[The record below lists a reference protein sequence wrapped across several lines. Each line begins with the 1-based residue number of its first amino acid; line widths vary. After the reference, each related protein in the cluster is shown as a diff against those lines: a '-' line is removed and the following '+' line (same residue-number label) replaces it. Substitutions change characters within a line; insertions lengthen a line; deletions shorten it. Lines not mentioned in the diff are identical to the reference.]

1 MGKLGMGAVRRTAI
15 ITGAAQGIG
24 RGIARR
30 LAEDGLA
37 VTLADLPASGAALEQ
52 AVAEMV
58 HDGGACRAAIADVSV
73 PADVDRMVAGHVAE
87 FGGLDV
93 MVANAG
99 IAMTALFEDTTP
111 EILDR
116 TIAINVKGVFN
127 CYKAAA
133 EQMIRQGRGGRLIA
147 AGSVSAHKGGEWQ
160 CAYVASKF
168 AVRGFNQTVALELAK
183 YGITCNIYSPG
194 VIKTPMWDSID
205 EVVTAR
211 EGKPRGS
218 QWDKMLPNI
227 AMRRTG
233 VPDDVARVVSFLASE
248 DSGYVTGQS
257 IIVDGG
263 IYMV

>member
-1 MGKLGMGAVRRTAI
+1 MTTENRTAI
-15 ITGAAQGIG
+15 VTGAAQGIG
-24 RGIARR
+24 RGIAER
-30 LAEDGLA
+30 LAQDGLA
-37 VTLADLPASGAALEQ
+37 VTLADLPGNQTALEK
-52 AVAEMV
+52 AAAEITAA
-58 HDGGACRAAIADVSV
+58 GGKCRIAAADVSS
-73 PADVDRMVAGHVAE
+73 ATDVDRLVEEHVAA
-87 FGGLDV
+87 FGGIDV

-99 IAMTALFEDTTP
+99 IAVTALFEDTTV
-111 EILDR
+111 EIIDR
-116 TIAINVKGVFN
+116 TMAINVRGVFN

-133 EQMIRQGRGGRLIA
+133 TRMIKQGRGGRLIA

-183 YGITCNIYSPG
+183 HGISANIYSPG

-205 EVVTAR
+205 EIVTTK

-227 AMRRTG
+227 PLGRTG
-233 VPDDVARVVSFLASE
+233 TPQDVAKVVSFLASE
-248 DSGYVTGQS
+248 NAAYVTGQS
-257 IIVDGG
+257 VVVDGG

>member
-1 MGKLGMGAVRRTAI
+1 MIAPKRTAI
-15 ITGAAQGIG
+15 VTGAAQGIG
-24 RGIARR
+24 QGIATR
-30 LAEDGLA
+30 LAQDGLA
-37 VTLADLPASGAALEQ
+37 VTLADLPGNGDALNK
-52 AVAEMV
+52 A
-58 HDGGACRAAIADVSV
+58 AAIIQQAGGICQTAQADVSSA
-73 PADVDRMVAGHVAE
+73 ADVNRLVEEHVGA
-87 FGGLDV
+87 FGGFDV

-99 IAMTALFEDTTP
+99 IAVTALFEDTTV

-116 TIAINVKGVFN
+116 TLAINVRGVFN

-133 EQMIRQGRGGRLIA
+133 IRMIRQGRGGRLIA

-168 AVRGFNQTVALELAK
+168 AVRGFNQTVALELARH
-183 YGITCNIYSPG
+183 GITANIYSPG

-205 EVVTAR
+205 EVVTTKQ
-211 EGKPRGS
+211 GTPRGS

-227 AMRRTG
+227 PTGRTG
-233 VPDDVARVVSFLASE
+233 TPQDVARVVSFLASE
-248 DSGYVTGQS
+248 DSAYVTGQS

>member
-1 MGKLGMGAVRRTAI
+1 MTTTKRSAI
-15 ITGAAQGIG
+15 VTGSAQGIG
-24 RGIARR
+24 RAIATR

-37 VTLADLPASGAALEQ
+37 VTLADLSGNVASLEAAAMEITK
-52 AVAEMV
+52 A
-58 HDGGACRAAIADVSV
+58 GRTCRIATADVSST
-73 PADVDRMVAGHVAE
+73 ADVDKLVADHVAAY
-87 FGGLDV
+87 GGIDV

-99 IAMTALFEDTTP
+99 IAVTALFEETTV
-111 EILDR
+111 EIIDR
-116 TIAINVKGVFN
+116 TMAINVRGVFN
-127 CYKAAA
+127 SYKAASS
-133 EQMIRQGRGGRLIA
+133 EMIKQGRGGRLIA

-183 YGITCNIYSPG
+183 YGITANIYSPR
-194 VIKTPMWDSID
+194 VIKTPMWDAID
-205 EVVTAR
+205 EVVTTK

-227 AMRRTG
+227 PMRRTG
-233 VPDDVARVVSFLASE
+233 VPEDVARVVSFLASN

-257 IIVDGG
+257 LIVDGG